1 MLPNL
6 SLRATR
12 GEYFAAAQV
21 VRLRASSIFAGI
33 SPPRA
38 HRAMN
43 DRLSALR
50 LFSRAA
56 RVGNFS
62 SAGRELGLSQP
73 SASRLIAA
81 LEEEVGATLFSRT
94 TRAVTLTDAGATY
107 LMRVEEIL
115 AALDEA
121 DHEARGTGEL
131 RGSLRVGT
139 SSSFVL
145 REIIPRLPA
154 FMEQHPALKIELVA
168 NDRYQDLVTEGIDV
182 AFRFGALPDSS
193 ATARK
198 IIHLPRILMASP
210 NYLRERGMPTTPSDL
225 AHHSVIIGPA
235 HASPTFSFRKDGRVV
250 SVRVDSQLAITI
262 NEGATASAVAG
273 LGIVASSENSAR
285 AELKAGKLVRVLP
298 DWDFGS
304 MEVNALFVNGK
315 TIKPAAR
322 AFADFLL
329 RELRAAGQG
338 RRNLRVVGDAAR
350 RPEDD
355 AIHHHHPVAPLLHDG
370 GETELRVRRADGS

>member
-1 MLPNL
+1 
-6 SLRATR
+6 
-12 GEYFAAAQV
+12 
-21 VRLRASSIFAGI
+21 
-33 SPPRA
+33 
-38 HRAMN
+38 MN

-50 LFSRAA
+50 LFTRAA

-62 SAGRELGLSQP
+62 SAGREFGLSQP

-94 TRAVTLTDAGATY
+94 TRAVTLTEAGATY
-107 LMRVEEIL
+107 LMRVEAIL

-145 REIIPRLPA
+145 REIIPRLPM
-154 FMEQHPALKIELVA
+154 FMKKHPALKIELLS

-210 NYLRERGMPTTPSDL
+210 GYLRARGTPTMPSDL

-235 HASPTFSFRKDGRVV
+235 HPAPTFSFRKDGRVT
-250 SVRVDSQLAITI
+250 SVRVDTQLAITI

-273 LGIVASSENSAR
+273 LGIAASSESSAR
-285 AELKAGKLVRVLP
+285 AELKAGQLVRVLP

-304 MEVNALFVNGK
+304 MEVNALFVSGK

-322 AFADFLL
+322 AFSDFLL
-329 RELRAAGQG
+329 RELRTA
-338 RRNLRVVGDAAR
+338 
-350 RPEDD
+350 
-355 AIHHHHPVAPLLHDG
+355 
-370 GETELRVRRADGS
+370 

>member
-1 MLPNL
+1 
-6 SLRATR
+6 
-12 GEYFAAAQV
+12 
-21 VRLRASSIFAGI
+21 
-33 SPPRA
+33 
-38 HRAMN
+38 MN

-50 LFSRAA
+50 LFARAA

-107 LMRVEEIL
+107 LMRVEAIL

-210 NYLRERGMPTTPSDL
+210 NYLRERGTPTTPSDL

-235 HASPTFSFRKDGRVV
+235 HASPTFSFRKDGRIT

-285 AELKAGKLVRVLP
+285 AELKAGKLVRVLS

-304 MEVNALFVNGK
+304 MEVNALFVSGK

-338 RRNLRVVGDAAR
+338 RQHLRVVDDAVR
-350 RPEDD
+350 RPGDG
-355 AIHHHHPVAPLLHDG
+355 AVHHHHPPTPLRHDG
-370 GETELRVRRADGS
+370 GRTELRVPPAR

>member
-1 MLPNL
+1 
-6 SLRATR
+6 
-12 GEYFAAAQV
+12 
-21 VRLRASSIFAGI
+21 
-33 SPPRA
+33 
-38 HRAMN
+38 MN
-43 DRLSALR
+43 DRFLALK
-50 LFSRAA
+50 LFARAA

-81 LEEEVGATLFSRT
+81 LEEEVGATLFNRT
-94 TRAVTLTDAGATY
+94 TRAVKLTEAGATY
-107 LMRVEEIL
+107 LMRVEAIL
-115 AALDEA
+115 AAIDEA

-154 FMEQHPALKIELVA
+154 FMKQHAALKIELVA

-193 ATARK
+193 AMARK

-210 NYLRERGMPTTPSDL
+210 DYLRERGTPTVPSDL
-225 AHHSVIIGPA
+225 ARHSVIIGPA
-235 HASPTFSFRKDGRVV
+235 HPSPTFSFRKDGRVT

-262 NEGATASAVAG
+262 NEGVTASAVAG

-285 AELKAGKLVRVLP
+285 AELEAGQLVRVLS

-304 MEVNALFVNGK
+304 MELNALFVNGK
-315 TIKPAAR
+315 SVKPAAR
-322 AFADFLL
+322 ALADFLL
-329 RELRAAGQG
+329 KELRAAG
-338 RRNLRVVGDAAR
+338 LDAR
-350 RPEDD
+350 RPPSENESAGARYQGR
-355 AIHHHHPVAPLLHDG
+355 AIAKTAAKLQG
-370 GETELRVRRADGS
+370 

>member
-1 MLPNL
+1 
-6 SLRATR
+6 
-12 GEYFAAAQV
+12 
-21 VRLRASSIFAGI
+21 
-33 SPPRA
+33 
-38 HRAMN
+38 
-43 DRLSALR
+43 
-50 LFSRAA
+50 
-56 RVGNFS
+56 
-62 SAGRELGLSQP
+62 
-73 SASRLIAA
+73 
-81 LEEEVGATLFSRT
+81 
-94 TRAVTLTDAGATY
+94 
-107 LMRVEEIL
+107 MRVEAIL

-154 FMEQHPALKIELVA
+154 FMKQHPALKIELVA

-210 NYLRERGMPTTPSDL
+210 DYLRERGTPTVPSEL

-235 HASPTFSFRKDGRVV
+235 HPSPTFSFRKDGRVA

-273 LGIVASSENSAR
+273 LGIAASSENSAR
-285 AELKAGKLVRVLP
+285 AELEAGKLMRVLP

-304 MEVNALFVNGK
+304 MEVNALFVSGK

-329 RELRAAGQG
+329 RELRAG
-338 RRNLRVVGDAAR
+338 RRLRVVADAAWRPGDDTVHHHQQPAPLRHDGGRTELRAR
-350 RPEDD
+350 RPD
-355 AIHHHHPVAPLLHDG
+355 A
-370 GETELRVRRADGS
+370 S